1 MYHMRK
7 RHISGQA
14 CCWLGNRRLVF
25 FPCIP
30 NVYLVAKIIYTQ
42 VFMLYR
48 RTNLSNKIY
57 IREHHARKNPH
68 TA

>member
-1 MYHMRK
+1 MDK
-7 RHISGQA
+7 PVVGEGIGD
-14 CCWLGNRRLVF
+14 WLSVSDDF

-30 NVYLVAKIIYTQ
+30 NVYLVAKIIDTQ

-48 RTNLSNKIY
+48 RTNLFNKIY